1 MQITENAR
9 NKQKITPWKININ
22 IRKKLNAI
30 YKNIYIYI
38 YIYIYISFHYQD
50 IEEKNYQFKF
60 ILIWCHIVGK
70 TAGMNIEVAEKM
82 EEMKDKIMA
91 LEKQNHQLKEKVKT
105 LQSYYVYDYI

>member
-38 YIYIYISFHYQD
+38 SFHYQD
-50 IEEKNYQFKF
+50 IHIEEKNYQFKF

-105 LQSYYVYDYI
+105 YNLTMYMIIYSS